1 MEENDKRFYT
11 NLKSSWL
18 FTNMDSFV
26 GRDEPN
32 ALLDIGSNLVKI
44 LTSDAARFASAVPF
58 FDRSPTQIVNL

>member
-1 MEENDKRFYT
+1 
-11 NLKSSWL
+11 
-18 FTNMDSFV
+18 MDSFV

-44 LTSDAARFASAVPF
+44 LTSDAARFAPAVPF